1 MSYNWEEIGK
11 TVYGILSVGGYRP
24 IQMWDADGTKT
35 MDPAES
41 VRFIATK
48 KSNDPNLDSFDV
60 MLVIHDENAT
70 SHLDIE
76 TPNLTD
82 PKDFDI
88 TYSLKKNIQKNIGD
102 KYGLTINWSKFSHNI
117 KSKDAD
123 EVAIQESKD
132 ISRVYGTTKS
142 SFQRVGESKL
152 IIRHTDPIDESKRGS
167 RWRKIKGIFIE
178 TKLGERFNY
187 PHSHVAGARAMARHL
202 SNNGSFVDHIA
213 EAIKTMSSDY
223 VNLKKANI
231 LFKKNGLLKESN
243 LVKDSVNFINKNVKK
258 LSGPRGYA
266 KMLESIPSLNG
277 VELTSEVE
285 NLANKLAEACNCF
298 EGEDK
303 EPMNVAA
310 KHLLARKI
318 EMRDRFQ
325 KHLNDTK
332 ARIEANLNNDN
343 ERVRKL
349 LAHNPAAIKTG
360 LTNPKIAASIKHS
373 QDLIDKLTKEIE
385 ELGTQTMSES
395 IKRLQVLG
403 GVPS

>member
-11 TVYGILSVGGYRP
+11 TIYGILGVGGYRP

-35 MDPAES
+35 MDPAEAI
-41 VRFIATK
+41 RFIATR

-60 MLVIHDENAT
+60 MLVIHDENAA

-82 PKDFDI
+82 SKDFDA

-117 KSKDAD
+117 KSKDAED
-123 EVAIQESKD
+123 VTIQESKD
-132 ISRVYGTTKS
+132 ISKVYGTTKS

-202 SNNGSFVDHIA
+202 SNDGSFVDQIA
-213 EAIKTMSSDY
+213 EAIKNMSSDY
-223 VNLKKANI
+223 VNLKRANKT
-231 LFKKNGLLKESN
+231 LKKNGMLEEAE
-243 LVKDSVNFINKNVKK
+243 LVRESVNHINKDVKK

-266 KMLESIPSLNG
+266 KMLESMSITEDLDLNPKVDSL
-277 VELTSEVE
+277 
-285 NLANKLAEACNCF
+285 AKKLAEACNCTA
-298 EGEDK
+298 DSDDYQ
-303 EPMNVAA
+303 PLNTAA
-310 KHLLARKI
+310 KYIVKQQSPL
-318 EMRDRFQ
+318 Q
-325 KHLNDTK
+325 
-332 ARIEANLNNDN
+332 
-343 ERVRKL
+343 
-349 LAHNPAAIKTG
+349 
-360 LTNPKIAASIKHS
+360 S
-373 QDLIDKLTKEIE
+373 QDNRWLADRMLDLAKKMPDADSAEKITNMANSLQKGNNVDLDQVNYALEQIKEIT
-385 ELGTQTMSES
+385 GDSIAES
-395 IKRLQVLG
+395 IKRLKELG
-403 GVPS
+403 GIL